1 MMKAIGL
8 AGWSGAGKTTL
19 LVRLIPILATR
30 GLRVSTLKHA
40 HHHFDVDHP
49 GKDSHEHRLAGAHE
63 VLVSS
68 GKRWALMH
76 ELRGEPEP
84 RLRDLIR
91 RMSPV
96 DLLVVEGFKRDTLPK
111 IEVHRIENGKPWLH
125 PDDPFIRGVATD
137 DATLQTSLDRAPLSD
152 PAAVADMALRHAR
165 PIDEILAGL
174 DGGA

>member
-1 MMKAIGL
+1 MNVIGL

-19 LVRLIPILATR
+19 LVRMIPILAAR

-40 HHHFDVDHP
+40 HHHFDIDHP

-63 VLVSS
+63 VLISS

-84 RLRDLIR
+84 PLRELIR

-96 DLLVVEGFKRDTLPK
+96 DLLIVEGFKRDALPK
-111 IEVHRIENGKPWLH
+111 IEVHRVENGKPFLH
-125 PDDPFIRGVATD
+125 PDDPFIVGVASDSADLVT
-137 DATLQTSLDRAPLSD
+137 ALDTAPLSD

-165 PIDEILAGL
+165 PAETILAAL
-174 DGGA
+174 DKAS